1 MGGNR
6 WWLAGVFLFVMA
18 CHQQPAYQQLHLTA
32 IDSAASELRNERAFA
47 SIEKVRPLI
56 QQGDMIL
63 RTGSDFTSECLRQLS
78 SSDKTYSHCG
88 IASIEH
94 DSVFVYHA
102 LGGEWNPDEKLR
114 RDPLALFC
122 NPEENRG
129 FGVFRFTFSPSQKHA
144 LDSVVKAWY
153 NKGVTFDMDFDLATD
168 DKLYCAEFVSK
179 AISTATSRQIT
190 FTITR
195 INAFE
200 FVAVDNLFLN
210 PNCVEKKRIRFQ

>member
-1 MGGNR
+1 MR
-6 WWLAGVFLFVMA
+6 
-18 CHQQPAYQQLHLTA
+18 LTA
-32 IDSAASELRNERAFA
+32 TDSTDIRLKDERAFA
-47 SIEKVRPLI
+47 SIDKMRPLI
-56 QQGDMIL
+56 EQGDMIL
-63 RTGSDFTSECLRQLS
+63 RTGSDFTSESLRQLS
-78 SSDKTYSHCG
+78 STDKTYSHCG

-114 RDPLALFC
+114 RDPLVLFC

-129 FGVFRFTFSPSQKHA
+129 FGVFRFTFSPSQKNA
-144 LDSVVKAWY
+144 LDSVVRSWY
-153 NKGVTFDMDFDLATD
+153 KKGVTFDMDFNLATD

-179 AISTATSRQIT
+179 AISAATARQIT
-190 FTITR
+190 FATTR

-210 PNCVEKKRIRFQ
+210 PHCVEKKRIRFQ